1 MRAEATF
8 TVAEFVPATI
18 SPEPA
23 VTARLPIGVAV
34 MQKQFEGEL
43 SGRSATVFTSVFD
56 QATGVGTYAAV
67 EAFEGS
73 LGERSGAF
81 NFVHSATT
89 SGSDR
94 SAELLVI
101 VPSSGSG
108 ELAGISG
115 SGGITVDEA
124 GVHRIWLSY
133 DLAPLD

>member
-8 TVAEFVPATI
+8 TVAEFQPASI

-23 VTARLPIGVAV
+23 ITARLPIGVAV
-34 MQKQFEGEL
+34 MLKEFAGEL

-56 QATGVGTYAAV
+56 DTTGVGTYVAV

-81 NFVHSATT
+81 NFVHSAST
-89 SGSDR
+89 SGTDR
-94 SAELLVI
+94 TAEHLAI

-108 ELAGISG
+108 ELSAISG
-115 SGGITVDEA
+115 TGGITVDDT

-133 DLAPLD
+133 DLG